1 MSPIIVPSPIDAIR
15 ENAGRPAMPT
25 HGHYFGLTKRETFAL
40 EIFKVLARNGI
51 YSEGEAIRYADL
63 LLSALVTTPIHDPQ
77 QPPA

>member
-1 MSPIIVPSPIDAIR
+1 MSLIVTPSPIERIR
-15 ENAGRPAMPT
+15 ENAGRPALPA
-25 HGHYFGLTKRETFAL
+25 HGHYFGLTKREAFAL

-63 LLSALVTTPIHDPQ
+63 LLSALETTPIHDPQ